1 MAEDTTLYK
10 VLRPDG
16 HSTHGGNL
24 AWSLPR
30 QMTDGSWRPGEWHEV
45 TGALELCRNGLHL
58 TDERGVWRDWITA
71 DGVVWEAEVPKGLP
85 GERVGTLDDASDRKI
100 AVRRARLLR
109 PMPEPDWWAAA
120 KRFVREDIPAVPWLQ
135 PDGNPDPSWRV
146 FSAESWAA
154 AGDAAKDAAWDAAWG
169 AARGAAWGAARGAA
183 KDAARDAAWDAA
195 WDAAKDAARDAARA
209 AAWDAAWDAAMD
221 AAWDAATY
229 VLIHCVSGDL
239 AVSQEHRDR
248 AAARWEVW
256 RKGYALLCD
265 ADGVLFV
272 YAGQEAS

>member
-1 MAEDTTLYK
+1 MMAEDTTLYK

-30 QMTDGSWRPGEWHEV
+30 QEPDGSWRPGEWHEV

-154 AGDAAKDAAWDAAWG
+154 AGTAAGAAAWDAAG
-169 AARGAAWGAARGAA
+169 
-183 KDAARDAAWDAA
+183 
-195 WDAAKDAARDAARA
+195 A
-209 AAWDAAWDAAMD
+209 AAWDAAWDAAGD
-221 AAWDAATY
+221 AAWDAAGDAAWDAARAAARAAATY
-229 VLIHCVSGDL
+229 VLVHCVSGDL
-239 AVSQEHRDR
+239 AVSQERRDR

>member
-1 MAEDTTLYK
+1 MMAEDTTLYK

-30 QMTDGSWRPGEWHEV
+30 QEPDGSWRPGEWHEV

-58 TDERGVWRDWITA
+58 TDERGVWRHWITA
-71 DGVVWEAEVPKGLP
+71 DGVVWEAEAD

-154 AGDAAKDAAWDAAWG
+154 AGTAAGAAAWDAAG
-169 AARGAAWGAARGAA
+169 AAAG
-183 KDAARDAAWDAA
+183 DAARA
-195 WDAAKDAARDAARA
+195 AARA
-209 AAWDAAWDAAMD
+209 AAWDAA
-221 AAWDAATY
+221 TY
-229 VLIHCVSGDL
+229 VLVHCVSGDL
-239 AVSQEHRDR
+239 AVSQERRDR